1 MEAITIAGIAVV
13 LVGGFY
19 SVVDLLNDLGIRIN
33 RSRFK
38 TEIDS
43 TPRSGT
49 VTAQSRVKKMAG
61 VHI

>member
-1 MEAITIAGIAVV
+1 MEAITIAGVAVV

-19 SVVDLLNDLGIRIN
+19 SAVDLLSDLGIRIN

-38 TEIDS
+38 TENDS
-43 TPRSGT
+43 PTHGRTLP
-49 VTAQSRVKKMAG
+49 AQSRVKKMAG